1 MTKNKINLLLITASI
16 LALAACSPEGQTDG
30 SRSAERRSVD
40 GATEAQ
46 TGHDD
51 HDDHTE
57 AEGHGED
64 DHGDDEH
71 VDDNDDG
78 EDASRA
84 HSEGEDDHGDGDHG
98 DEDGHGEEDEHSESA
113 EVHLNDSQI
122 SDLGIV
128 VSAVS
133 SGAVDGILELP
144 AEVGFDQNHLAHVS
158 PRVSGIVRSVAVAE
172 GDRVEAGDVL
182 AVLNS
187 RPLADAKASYLSARA
202 RLDLAESS
210 FEREERLWERQI
222 SAEQDF
228 LDARRALEE
237 ARIEVRSAGQ
247 QLDALGVDVASLPRM
262 VASSDVSLTRYEL
275 AAPISG
281 TIIERHAVLGEVLE
295 EGAQPPAFIIA
306 DTDSVWVDAAIYG
319 ADLGR
324 LRSGAPVSI
333 DPGDG
338 GPPIESTIDFVSPQ
352 IGERTRTGRAR
363 IVIENPGDR
372 LRPGM
377 FVTVFA
383 AASDAQPT
391 VRVPVSALQT
401 VDGETVVFVRSADGF
416 EVREVRLGRRSD
428 RFAEILSGVSLG
440 EMIATTE
447 TFSLK
452 AELQKGEFD
461 DGHAH

>member
-1 MTKNKINLLLITASI
+1 MTNNKINLLLITASV
-16 LALAACSPEGQTDG
+16 LALAACSPDNQSEQNQN
-30 SRSAERRSVD
+30 REQASAASDLASDR
-40 GATEAQ
+40 
-46 TGHDD
+46 GHDD
-51 HDDHTE
+51 H
-57 AEGHGED
+57 AEGEEHSDAED
-64 DHGDDEH
+64 LGDEDHGDDH
-71 VDDNDDG
+71 SDDDG
-78 EDASRA
+78 HE
-84 HSEGEDDHGDGDHG
+84 EGSDH
-98 DEDGHGEEDEHSESA
+98 EDGADRADENDHADEDEHSESV
-113 EVHLNDSQI
+113 EVHLNANQI
-122 SDLGIV
+122 SELGIV
-128 VSAVS
+128 VSAVTN
-133 SGAVDGILELP
+133 GAVDGILELP
-144 AEVGFDQNHLAHVS
+144 AEVGFDQNHLAHVT

-247 QLDALGVDVASLPRM
+247 QLDALGVDVSTLPRM

-295 EGAQPPAFIIA
+295 EGAQPPAFIVA
-306 DTDSVWVDAAIYG
+306 DTDSVWVDAAVYG

-324 LRSGAPVSI
+324 IRAGAPVSI

-338 GPPIESTIDFVSPQ
+338 GQPIESSIDFVSPQ

-363 IVIENPGDR
+363 KVCTCPG
-372 LRPGM
+372 
-377 FVTVFA
+377 
-383 AASDAQPT
+383 
-391 VRVPVSALQT
+391 RV
-401 VDGETVVFVRSADGF
+401 
-416 EVREVRLGRRSD
+416 
-428 RFAEILSGVSLG
+428 
-440 EMIATTE
+440 
-447 TFSLK
+447 
-452 AELQKGEFD
+452 
-461 DGHAH
+461 

>member
-1 MTKNKINLLLITASI
+1 MIKNKINLNLLLITVSV
-16 LALAACSPEGQTDG
+16 LAVAACSPDNQAREERGENPSSTIRDVPTADGHEDGHDDDDHADPGHVEDNGQTDG
-30 SRSAERRSVD
+30 EAH
-40 GATEAQ
+40 GTE
-46 TGHDD
+46 D
-51 HDDHTE
+51 HD
-57 AEGHGED
+57 ED
-64 DHGDDEH
+64 D
-71 VDDNDDG
+71 
-78 EDASRA
+78 
-84 HSEGEDDHGDGDHG
+84 DHG
-98 DEDGHGEEDEHSESA
+98 DEDDHSESA
-113 EVHLNDSQI
+113 EVHLNPSQI
-122 SDLGIV
+122 EDLGIV
-128 VSAVS
+128 VSAVT

-158 PRVSGIVRSVAVAE
+158 PRVSGFVRSVNVAE
-172 GDRVEAGDVL
+172 GDRVEAGDIL

-187 RPLADAKASYLSARA
+187 RPLADAKAGYLSALA

-222 SAEQDF
+222 SAEQDY
-228 LDARRALEE
+228 LNARRALEE
-237 ARIEVRSAGQ
+237 ARIEVRSSGQ
-247 QLDALGVDVASLPRM
+247 QLDALGVDVASLSRM
-262 VASSDVSLTRYEL
+262 MASTDVSLTRYEL

-295 EGAQPPAFIIA
+295 EGGQPPAFVVA

-324 LRSGAPVSI
+324 VRAGAPVTI

-363 IVIENPGDR
+363 VVIDNPGDR

-377 FVTVFA
+377 FVTVLA
-383 AASDAQPT
+383 EASDSLPT
-391 VRVPVSALQT
+391 VRVPVTALQN
-401 VDGETVVFVRSADGF
+401 VDGGTVVFVRSEEGF
-416 EVREVRLGRRSD
+416 EVREVRIGRRSD
-428 RFAEILSGVSLG
+428 RYAEILAGVSLG
-440 EMIATTE
+440 EMIASTQ

>member
-1 MTKNKINLLLITASI
+1 MTNNKINLLLITASV
-16 LALAACSPEGQTDG
+16 LALAACSPDNQSEQNQN
-30 SRSAERRSVD
+30 REQASAASDLASDR
-40 GATEAQ
+40 
-46 TGHDD
+46 GHDD
-51 HDDHTE
+51 H
-57 AEGHGED
+57 AEGEEHSDAED
-64 DHGDDEH
+64 LGDEDHGDDH
-71 VDDNDDG
+71 SDDDG
-78 EDASRA
+78 HE
-84 HSEGEDDHGDGDHG
+84 EGSDH
-98 DEDGHGEEDEHSESA
+98 EDGADRADENDHADEDEHSESV
-113 EVHLNDSQI
+113 EVHLNANQI
-122 SDLGIV
+122 SELGIV
-128 VSAVS
+128 VSAVTN
-133 SGAVDGILELP
+133 GAVDGILELP
-144 AEVGFDQNHLAHVS
+144 AEVGFDQNHLAHVT

-247 QLDALGVDVASLPRM
+247 QLDALGVDVSTLPRM

-281 TIIERHAVLGEVLE
+281 TIIERHAVLGEVME
-295 EGAQPPAFIIA
+295 EGAQPPAFIVA
-306 DTDSVWVDAAIYG
+306 DTDSVWVDAAVYG

-324 LRSGAPVSI
+324 IRAGAPVSI

-338 GPPIESTIDFVSPQ
+338 GQPIESSIDFVSPQ

-363 IVIENPGDR
+363 IVIDNPGDR

-391 VRVPVSALQT
+391 VRVPVTALQT
-401 VDGETVVFVRSADGF
+401 VEGETVVFVRTSDGF

-428 RFAEILSGVSLG
+428 RYAEILSGVSLG
-440 EMIATTE
+440 EMIATTQS
-447 TFSLK
+447 FSLK